1 MLRANSG
8 LVKGINKLPA
18 SVADDTETKKDEYKE
33 MVDIEIFRQFALS
46 FADTNEQPH
55 FEATSFRVNGK
66 IFASLEID
74 KQKACLKF
82 SIDDQQQFCSFDK
95 AIYPVD
101 NHWGKS
107 GWTYI
112 DITKICEDLLV
123 DALTSAYK
131 EVLNSKNKMKK

>member
-1 MLRANSG
+1 M
-8 LVKGINKLPA
+8 V
-18 SVADDTETKKDEYKE
+18 DTET
-33 MVDIEIFRQFALS
+33 FREFALS

-55 FEATSFRVNGK
+55 FDATSFRVNGK
-66 IFASLEID
+66 IFASLEIG

-82 SIDDQQQFCSFDK
+82 SLDDQQQFCSFDK
-95 AIYPVD
+95 AIYIVD

-112 DITKICEDLLV
+112 DIAKIREDLLV

-131 EVLNSKNKMKK
+131 EVSQTKTKKRK

>member
-1 MLRANSG
+1 M
-8 LVKGINKLPA
+8 VE
-18 SVADDTETKKDEYKE
+18 TET
-33 MVDIEIFRQFALS
+33 FRNFALS
-46 FADTNEQPH
+46 FADTKEQPH
-55 FEATSFRVNGK
+55 FNATSFRVNGK
-66 IFASLEID
+66 IFASLEIA

-82 SIDDQQQFCSFDK
+82 SLNDQQQFCTFDK

-112 DITKICEDLLV
+112 DIGEIREDLLV

-131 EVLNSKNKMKK
+131 EVSQSKIKKKK

>member
-1 MLRANSG
+1 
-8 LVKGINKLPA
+8 
-18 SVADDTETKKDEYKE
+18 
-33 MVDIEIFRQFALS
+33 MVDVETFRQFALS

-55 FEATSFRVNGK
+55 FDATSFRVNGK
-66 IFASLEID
+66 IFASLEIN
-74 KQKACLKF
+74 KRKACLKF
-82 SIDDQQQFCSFDK
+82 SPDDQQQFCSFDK

-112 DITKICEDLLV
+112 DIDKIREDLLV

-131 EVLNSKNKMKK
+131 EVSQSKNKKKK